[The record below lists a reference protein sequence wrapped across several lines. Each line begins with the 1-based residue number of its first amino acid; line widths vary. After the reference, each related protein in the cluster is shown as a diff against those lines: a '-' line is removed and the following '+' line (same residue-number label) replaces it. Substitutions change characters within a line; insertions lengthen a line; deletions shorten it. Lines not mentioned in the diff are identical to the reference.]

1 MSQWHPA
8 RYGWGQRASF
18 PDGPPARGRVEATAP
33 KGGKTIS
40 QLDSGFQGPVSLPS
54 KFLWKRQTY
63 WRPLYPWCKQDWLP
77 HLQLEEVPRDY
88 QNCAPKLSLKCP
100 QPQVVGYSQVS
111 GCVDV
116 VADKIPGLEPA
127 KPAKSPSLQRNK
139 EEVSLWCASSS
150 TCATHR
156 QLRRALWAPASRR
169 PARGRHHLGR
179 CRMHSKRSRGAVGVA
194 A

>member
-1 MSQWHPA
+1 MWGWESSSLMPA
-8 RYGWGQRASF
+8 
-18 PDGPPARGRVEATAP
+18 
-33 KGGKTIS
+33 I
-40 QLDSGFQGPVSLPS
+40 
-54 KFLWKRQTY
+54 RQTY

-139 EEVSLWCASSS
+139 EEVSLWNPPLYDILRVFLLMIVYFEAS
-150 TCATHR
+150 
-156 QLRRALWAPASRR
+156 
-169 PARGRHHLGR
+169 
-179 CRMHSKRSRGAVGVA
+179 
-194 A
+194 